1 MQTPCIIVRVFGAS
15 LTQTRVHQN
24 LPHIVVCVACAR
36 QELKDALAAHEDP
49 PLAELANVNLAK
61 VDSGSAMGKRFILY
75 FNSLVKAG
83 KVSRFRLCICF
94 VVRHF
99 KIQESKN
106 PSHVFPRIQDPFGKE
121 NEDTDW
127 PQCLEVSNI
136 SFDIF
141 DRNARLGE
149 QGEHHCRAEERDAR
163 RVAAGEVGY
172 LSGFRPA
179 EAKPTYQAECVCF
192 SVTLEDSMN
201 SGYDCTIPMRAEP
214 WRPGI

>member
-83 KVSRFRLCICF
+83 KVSRFRLCICCPTF
-94 VVRHF
+94 QDPG
-99 KIQESKN
+99 IQESKSRPSKN
-106 PSHVFPRIQDPFGKE
+106 PRSFRERKRRHRLAAMSRS
-121 NEDTDW
+121 
-127 PQCLEVSNI
+127 LEH
-136 SFDIF
+136 
-141 DRNARLGE
+141 
-149 QGEHHCRAEERDAR
+149 Q
-163 RVAAGEVGY
+163 
-172 LSGFRPA
+172 FRH
-179 EAKPTYQAECVCF
+179 
-192 SVTLEDSMN
+192 
-201 SGYDCTIPMRAEP
+201 I
-214 WRPGI
+214 